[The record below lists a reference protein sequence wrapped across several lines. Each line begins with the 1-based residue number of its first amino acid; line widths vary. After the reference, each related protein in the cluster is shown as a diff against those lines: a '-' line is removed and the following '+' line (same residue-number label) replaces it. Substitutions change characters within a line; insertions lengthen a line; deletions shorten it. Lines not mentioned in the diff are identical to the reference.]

1 MEPFQKRREEKGEK
15 NTLFFTPAPELQLHH
30 HLFIYTSHARVFF
43 FFFSCAYLVAATAHA
58 ENKLAPS
65 VHVAAGSR
73 EVIYNT
79 GHDASH
85 AGF

>member
-1 MEPFQKRREEKGEK
+1 MR
-15 NTLFFTPAPELQLHH
+15 
-30 HLFIYTSHARVFF
+30 ARFF
-43 FFFSCAYLVAATAHA
+43 FFFPCAYLVAATAHA

-65 VHVAAGSR
+65 VHVATGSR